1 MTNAKETMSNDDDK
15 IIRHI
20 ECILA
25 EELESRH
32 ESDFIIFRFSID
44 RNKKSVQRDQNSLN
58 HDDSLNYNSSMN
70 YINNIRIVATL
81 RTKVDCDTTD
91 NKVSKITNDHERIVS
106 AANHLDIKT
115 FESKVDDF
123 DIKRISSFRSK
134 DLKTLSQLE
143 TYQDCFDSSRV
154 DT

>member
-1 MTNAKETMSNDDDK
+1 MTNAKKTMSNDDDK

-20 ECILA
+20 ECTLA

-32 ESDFIIFRFSID
+32 ENDFIIFKFSID

-70 YINNIRIVATL
+70 HINSIRVVATL
-81 RTKVDCDTTD
+81 RTEVDCDTTD
-91 NKVSKITNDHERIVS
+91 NKISKITNDHERTVS

-115 FESKVDDF
+115 FENKVNDF
-123 DIKRISSFRSK
+123 DIKRVSSFRSE
-134 DLKTLSQLE
+134 DLVILSQLE
-143 TYQDCFDSSRV
+143 TYQDCSNSSRV

>member
-20 ECILA
+20 ECTLA

-32 ESDFIIFRFSID
+32 ENDFIIFRFSID
-44 RNKKSVQRDQNSLN
+44 RNKKNVQRDQNSLN
-58 HDDSLNYNSSMN
+58 NDDSLNYDSSMN
-70 YINNIRIVATL
+70 HINSIRVVATL
-81 RTKVDCDTTD
+81 RTKIDCDTTD
-91 NKVSKITNDHERIVS
+91 NKVSKITNDHERIVN
-106 AANHLDIKT
+106 ATNHLDIKT

-123 DIKRISSFRSK
+123 DIKRVSSFRSK
-134 DLKTLSQLE
+134 DLVTLSQLE
-143 TYQDCFDSSRV
+143 TYQDCSNSSRI

>member
-1 MTNAKETMSNDDDK
+1 MNNDDDK

-20 ECILA
+20 ECTLA
-25 EELESRH
+25 EKLENWH

-44 RNKKSVQRDQNSLN
+44 KNKKSVQRDQDSLN

-70 YINNIRIVATL
+70 HINSIRVVATL
-81 RTKVDCDTTD
+81 RTKVDCDTID

-123 DIKRISSFRSK
+123 DIKRVSSFRSE

-143 TYQDCFDSSRV
+143 IY
-154 DT
+154 

>member
-1 MTNAKETMSNDDDK
+1 MTNAKETMNNDDDK

-20 ECILA
+20 ECTLV

-32 ESDFIIFRFSID
+32 ENDFIIFKFSID

-58 HDDSLNYNSSMN
+58 HINS
-70 YINNIRIVATL
+70 IRVVATL
-81 RTKVDCDTTD
+81 RTEVDCDTID
-91 NKVSKITNDHERIVS
+91 NKVSKITNDHEMTVN
-106 AANHLDIKT
+106 AANYLDIET

-123 DIKRISSFRSK
+123 DIKRASSFRSK
-134 DLKTLSQLE
+134 ILEILSQLE
-143 TYQDCFDSSRV
+143 IYQDCSNSLRI